1 MGDLI
6 TVLGIGMVV
15 GASYTRAGVSSSRLM
30 SLTGSSLLM
39 LRWWQFLQI
48 YLDGINTKYNLGLP
62 ADYMTFPA
70 IWCLPLFTHTLVPAG
85 STDKGLALCLTLY

>member
-15 GASYTRAGVSSSRLM
+15 EASYTRADVSNSRLM

-48 YLDGINTKYNLGLP
+48 CLDGIDTKYNLGLP

-70 IWCLPLFTHTLVPAG
+70 IWCPPLFTHTLVPAG